1 MWLAAALLI
10 AEAVPCLPGAAQGS
24 RVAGAQMQAPHRHE
38 HSDMRERAVH
48 ARAKGREVE
57 PGASLT
63 APCPCGCDRASRPAS
78 SGVRRLGAALMSASP
93 PLAQGPDAPPPGAA
107 PAAPPE
113 APSFDRDPIPI

>member
-24 RVAGAQMQAPHRHE
+24 RVAGAQIQAPHRHE
-38 HSDMRERAVH
+38 HADMREHAVH
-48 ARAKGREVE
+48 ARAKDREVE

-78 SGVRRLGAALMSASP
+78 SGPFPRR
-93 PLAQGPDAPPPGAA
+93 
-107 PAAPPE
+107 E
-113 APSFDRDPIPI
+113 RDPSSQASFKIRPVVLIEPGGRFYRY